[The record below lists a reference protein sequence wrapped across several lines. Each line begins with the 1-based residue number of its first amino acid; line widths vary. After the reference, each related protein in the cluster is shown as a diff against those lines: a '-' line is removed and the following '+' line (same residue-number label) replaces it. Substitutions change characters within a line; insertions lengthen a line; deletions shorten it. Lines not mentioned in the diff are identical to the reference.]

1 MESERNA
8 DEAIEYVLDICEAIQ
23 DHHLCPRTAILK
35 AGDTE
40 LGPVYCD
47 CPCHKTS
54 DLTQ

>member
-1 MESERNA
+1 MENERNA

-35 AGDTE
+35 AGDIE

-54 DLTQ
+54 DLMQ

>member
-35 AGDTE
+35 AGDIE

>member
-1 MESERNA
+1 MENERNA
-8 DEAIEYVLDICEAIQ
+8 DEAIEYVLNICEAIQ
-23 DHHLCPRTAILK
+23 DHHLCPRTATLK
-35 AGDTE
+35 AGDIE

>member
-35 AGDTE
+35 AGDIE
-40 LGPVYCD
+40 LGAVYCG

>member
-1 MESERNA
+1 MENERDV

-35 AGDTE
+35 AGDIE
-40 LGPVYCD
+40 VGPVFCD

-54 DLTQ
+54 ELTQ

>member
-1 MESERNA
+1 MEDERNA
-8 DEAIEYVLDICEAIQ
+8 DEPIKYVPDICEAIQ

-35 AGDTE
+35 AGDIE